1 MATEKDLRAV
11 TWSISLAASAT
22 TDGLEAAYQAI
33 DSRGAS
39 VPGVR
44 PIEAW
49 ISEAST
55 GIGLTADTYSG
66 TVTAVASSGSIHTA
80 LTAKKHFRGV
90 TNADGLFKILAVDSA
105 NPADQYFCASRPD
118 GEGVVVS
125 AVSGT
130 NWEGA

>member
-1 MATEKDLRAV
+1 MAREKQLSAV
-11 TWSISLAASAT
+11 SWSISLAASAT
-22 TDGLEAAYQAI
+22 TDGLEASYQAV
-33 DSRGAS
+33 DSRGAA
-39 VPGVR
+39 VAGVR

-55 GIGLTADTYSG
+55 GIGLTADSYSG
-66 TVTAVASSGSIHTA
+66 TVTASSGSIHTA

-90 TNADGLFKILAVDSA
+90 TNASGLLKLLAVDSA
-105 NPADQYFCASRPD
+105 NPADQYFCATNPN
-118 GEGVVVS
+118 GESVVVS